1 MIARTRRQGIA
12 WVLFTLVAPANGT
25 AHAQDARP
33 PAGADSVVIRI
44 QNTDLRTAVQI
55 VGQYL
60 DRPVVFSGAGA
71 APVTLET
78 PRPVP
83 RRDILRMLRGLV
95 ESQNFELV
103 DDSTSGLYRVR
114 QNEPARAAVPPA
126 PGGARPPTGG
136 VELFLLPLQ
145 HARALDL
152 ATTINLLYG
161 RGGVVGAAPSRPATL
176 GEELRSTLLPPATV
190 LSAPPAAQSL
200 SGRPAA
206 LSGEMTVVADA
217 RANSLIIRASRG
229 DYELIR
235 DLVSQLDV
243 RPLQVLIE
251 VLIAEVRRDHSVGIN
266 VEGTLRNTTVGD
278 QGAAAS
284 GSLGSTG
291 LGDFALQVL
300 GIGGKNVDAKLT
312 LASSNGDV
320 RILSRPV
327 VLTANNEPASI
338 VVGSQRPFVQLQRAL
353 PTDAAA
359 RDQVVQ
365 YRDVGTKLQVT
376 PTISGDGSVQLDVTQ
391 EVSSATSETAFN
403 APVISTRS
411 VQTRLMI
418 RDGQTVALGGL
429 TDRQKD
435 VQQGG
440 LPLLSS
446 IPLIGGLFGHA
457 KRQTAETELFVFLT
471 PHVIRTDDD
480 AMRLTA
486 PMKARADKG
495 RP

>member
-1 MIARTRRQGIA
+1 MVASLAVAAARA
-12 WVLFTLVAPANGT
+12 LPAQQP
-25 AHAQDARP
+25 AAR
-33 PAGADSVVIRI
+33 AASDSVVIRI

-55 VGQYL
+55 MGQYL
-60 DRPVVFSGAGA
+60 DRPVVFSGASGA
-71 APVTLET
+71 AVTLET

-83 RRDILRMLRGLV
+83 RTDVLRMLRGLA

-103 DDSTSGLYRVR
+103 DDSASGLYRVR
-114 QNEPARAAVPPA
+114 QKEAVKAPPPQAAA
-126 PGGARPPTGG
+126 DQRQAGAT
-136 VELFLLPLQ
+136 ELFLLPLQ
-145 HARALDL
+145 HARAIDL
-152 ATTINLLYG
+152 AATINLLYG
-161 RGGVVGAAPSRPATL
+161 RGGVVGGVAARPTTLGEDLRSTLIPSGGYSPPPAAQPGGGRPATL
-176 GEELRSTLLPPATV
+176 TGEL
-190 LSAPPAAQSL
+190 
-200 SGRPAA
+200 
-206 LSGEMTVVADA
+206 TVVADA
-217 RANSLIIRASRG
+217 RANSLIIRANRN

-235 DLVSQLDV
+235 GLVAQLDV

-251 VLIAEVRRDHSVGIN
+251 VLIAEVRRDHSIGIN
-266 VEGTLRNTTVGD
+266 VEGTLHETTVGK
-278 QGAAAS
+278 QGATVS
-284 GSLGSTG
+284 GALGTTG
-291 LGDFALQVL
+291 LGDFALEVL
-300 GIGGKNVDAKLT
+300 GIGGKNVDAKLA

-320 RILSRPV
+320 RILSRPI
-327 VLTANNEPASI
+327 VLTANNEPASV
-338 VVGSQRPFVQLQRAL
+338 VVGSQRPFVQLQRSL

-365 YRDVGTKLQVT
+365 YRDVGTKLSVT

-429 TDRQKD
+429 TDREND
-435 VQQGG
+435 VQRGG

-446 IPLIGGLFGHA
+446 IPLIGGVFGHST
-457 KRQTAETELFVFLT
+457 RQTTETELFVFLT

-486 PMKARADKG
+486 PMKARADKV